1 MPLPSV
7 ELNQLIRKAQAG
19 DERAFT
25 KIYEAHVGL
34 IYRYVAY
41 RAPVE
46 DAEDLTA
53 EVFVTVVEGLP
64 AYRIT
69 EAPFEAWLY
78 RIAAARVADYH
89 RRTKRR
95 PEVELTDTLSD
106 PDDAPEDSLL
116 NRQESDE
123 IREALR
129 HLSEDQQNVLLLR
142 FVNQLSH
149 EEVAR
154 MLNKSVAAVKSI
166 QHRALTELASLIG
179 TEKHARH
186 YLRGRNG

>member
-1 MPLPSV
+1 VSLPPL
-7 ELNQLIRKAQAG
+7 ELNRLIQLAQAG
-19 DERAFT
+19 DERAFAHL
-25 KIYEAHVGL
+25 YEAHIDL

-41 RAPVE
+41 RVPVE

-53 EVFVTVVEGLP
+53 EVFLTMVEGLP
-64 AYRIT
+64 GYQLT

-89 RRTKRR
+89 RRAKRR
-95 PEVELTDTLSD
+95 PEVELTDTLAESED
-106 PDDAPEDSLL
+106 IPEEALL
-116 NRQESDE
+116 LRQESDE
-123 IREALR
+123 LRRALGQ
-129 HLSEDQQNVLLLR
+129 LSEDYQNVLLLR

-154 MLNKSVAAVKSI
+154 MLSKSVTAVKSI
-166 QHRALTELASLIG
+166 QHRALTQLANLIG
-179 TEKHARH
+179 TEKQSRH